1 MLSLPEIFAGLDRA
15 YGIYQIEDKNAK
27 GKKKGR
33 ADTKQ
38 QPVTAELWD
47 RHISGDIQLGI
58 VPIRDDATCVFGAID
73 IDVYD
78 LDHNALEEKI
88 KRAKFPLVMVRSKSG
103 GAHLYAFVKTPITAE
118 RMREV
123 LCDWAASLGYG
134 GVEIFP
140 KQNKLFSA
148 SDTGNWINMPYCG
161 GDASDRHGIKDGKKL
176 TMKQFLEHVESS
188 FIPPRKMNAAQTEEP
203 ELLYEGP
210 PCLSILA
217 TSGIPEGTRNTTA
230 FNLGIYC
237 KRRNPDD
244 WEERLKILNQS
255 FISPP
260 LDSAELQQIIAHLGR
275 KEYIYTCK
283 DKPLSGVCQRRACI
297 KKEFGIGPADAQE
310 YFGIGIENVI
320 RLETQKPIY
329 FADMNDKRVVF
340 EATDLNSQAKFREL
354 MINQVNEPF
363 RLMSAIRWNN
373 FIIALCAK
381 AEIVEAPQETKM
393 NAETAGWLE
402 EYCTEQIP
410 AKEWS
415 DVIDGM
421 VFESEGNM
429 YFRPNKFVNYI
440 SKEHRTKITVEEAYK
455 KLQGS
460 GVSSVEIEIDAK
472 KYRLWVIP
480 SMKKPK
486 RRAKGDM

>member
-1 MLSLPEIFAGLDRA
+1 
-15 YGIYQIEDKNAK
+15 
-27 GKKKGR
+27 
-33 ADTKQ
+33 
-38 QPVTAELWD
+38 
-47 RHISGDIQLGI
+47 
-58 VPIRDDATCVFGAID
+58 
-73 IDVYD
+73 
-78 LDHNALEEKI
+78 
-88 KRAKFPLVMVRSKSG
+88 
-103 GAHLYAFVKTPITAE
+103 
-118 RMREV
+118 
-123 LCDWAASLGYG
+123 
-134 GVEIFP
+134 
-140 KQNKLFSA
+140 
-148 SDTGNWINMPYCG
+148 
-161 GDASDRHGIKDGKKL
+161 
-176 TMKQFLEHVESS
+176 
-188 FIPPRKMNAAQTEEP
+188 
-203 ELLYEGP
+203 
-210 PCLSILA
+210 
-217 TSGIPEGTRNTTA
+217 
-230 FNLGIYC
+230 
-237 KRRNPDD
+237 
-244 WEERLKILNQS
+244 
-255 FISPP
+255 

-340 EATDLNSQAKFREL
+340 EAADLNSQAKFREL

-381 AEIVEAPQETKM
+381 AEIVEAPSETKM
-393 NAETAGWLE
+393 NAETSGWLE

-421 VFESEGNM
+421 VFEDEGKM

-460 GVSSVEIEIDAK
+460 GVASVEIEIDGK
-472 KYRLWVIP
+472 KYRLWAIP